1 MRQNYVSPVV
11 VNPEVPSQHVSS
23 SDMIQSVMPRTSSR
37 SSFEISRATSPQHVS
52 SSEMILSN
60 MPQDMPR
67 TSSRNLSESP
77 PLVSPEMTSL
87 RNSPEIV
94 ENPSISQPTPSKNKL
109 KKKFRTSKLINIC
122 VCFS

>member
-37 SSFEISRATSPQHVS
+37 SSFEIPRATSPQHVS
-52 SSEMILSN
+52 SYEMILSN

-67 TSSRNLSESP
+67 TSSRNLSES
-77 PLVSPEMTSL
+77 LVSPEMTSL

-94 ENPSISQPTPSKNKL
+94 ENPSILQPTPSI
-109 KKKFRTSKLINIC
+109 KKKI
-122 VCFS
+122 